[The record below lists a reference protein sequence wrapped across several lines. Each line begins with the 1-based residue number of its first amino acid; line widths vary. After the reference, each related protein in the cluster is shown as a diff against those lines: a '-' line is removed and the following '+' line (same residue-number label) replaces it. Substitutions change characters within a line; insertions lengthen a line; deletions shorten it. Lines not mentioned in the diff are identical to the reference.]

1 MAGPRITVGVGD
13 LAVSNQ
19 KGHEIVTHSLGSC
32 LGVLIYDQAAAV
44 GGLLHLM
51 LPDSNLNLERAAKQ
65 PAVFAD
71 TGLPLLF
78 KSAYAL
84 GAKKGRMRV
93 VVVGGSQLLDESGR
107 FNIGQR
113 NYAAVRKIFWRN
125 NVLIDV
131 EDVGGQ
137 VNRTVGLEIGSGR
150 VWMKVNSGEIK
161 FL

>member
-1 MAGPRITVGVGD
+1 
-13 LAVSNQ
+13 
-19 KGHEIVTHSLGSC
+19 
-32 LGVLIYDQAAAV
+32 
-44 GGLLHLM
+44 
-51 LPDSNLNLERAAKQ
+51 
-65 PAVFAD
+65 
-71 TGLPLLF
+71 
-78 KSAYAL
+78 
-84 GAKKGRMRV
+84 MRV

-150 VWMKVNSGEIK
+150 VWMKVNSGEMK